1 MREVLRRIRTSVVQR
16 LPKPRRR
23 ERSQAFC
30 RRQTAAM
37 RSIAAFGAAKRKCAG
52 TRSRR
57 SRRSTPVSCRA
68 VRSNQNFICRIR
80 TSVVQR
86 LPKPRRR
93 VRLPYPAPKRDAIQM
108 DGISFW
114 NMGSAANPW
123 FDRPMIL
130 GASPASALRAGGFG
144 NQPKQSP
151 WRHGGGIAAGVLPYC
166 PIHPPIHSVR
176 MAQRKTPSLWMVFFV
191 GARFPQ
197 RTRGFDHKHFAVA
210 RRLRC
215 TASQLLAQPKENA

>member
-1 MREVLRRIRTSVVQR
+1 MYGGTICAIIKLTNASIYFGSAQSFEIDLLWLAGNAKTLEISRDF
-16 LPKPRRR
+16 
-23 ERSQAFC
+23 RSGDLKGC
-30 RRQTAAM
+30 
-37 RSIAAFGAAKRKCAG
+37 S
-52 TRSRR
+52 
-57 SRRSTPVSCRA
+57 
-68 VRSNQNFICRIR
+68 
-80 TSVVQR
+80 
-86 LPKPRRR
+86 L
-93 VRLPYPAPKRDAIQM
+93 PKRDAIQM

-197 RTRGFDHKHFAVA
+197 RTRGFDHKYFAVA